1 MEENIKDLKDKKT
14 DDIFNLIYNFF
25 LDLKEII
32 NSIIAGEIIKI
43 LDISIEENKR
53 TIERLK
59 KAITESITEN
69 FIHELGDKII
79 IILAEDKEKIRK
91 ELERIGVDSSTVYPD
106 VQGYIDYIK
115 ENF

>member
-1 MEENIKDLKDKKT
+1 MSENNIEKFIKMDFMEFIDSEENQEDKIESLVKPS
-14 DDIFNLIYNFF
+14 
-25 LDLKEII
+25 KEFY
-32 NSIIAGEIIKI
+32 AVFDE
-43 LDISIEENKR
+43 L
-53 TIERLK
+53 IERLK